1 MEQILLNSGI
11 EISSIVLLLLLPL
24 AATIIGIDRQIIG
37 FRSLGIYLSLVLTFV
52 FYKLGVNG
60 GDSIYS
66 DPIKGLK
73 YGIFLIIIVF
83 ASAAASY
90 QLTKRWAL
98 HYYPKLSM
106 IITNVTISILI
117 VIFLLGL
124 VNIKGLLR
132 IDTFTLILIVGVAEK
147 YVSILTRKKMRT
159 ALIITIESIVQA
171 IFCYLI
177 ISLEPLINLLISYP
191 YLILLL
197 FPINYLVGKFTGLR
211 ATEYFRFRKILEE
224 VE

>member
-11 EISSIVLLLLLPL
+11 EISSIVLLLLLPI

-37 FRSLGIYLSLVLTFV
+37 FRSFGIYLSLVLTFV

-60 GDSIYS
+60 ESIYS
-66 DPIKGLK
+66 DPVKGLK

-83 ASAAASY
+83 ASAALSF
-90 QLTKRWAL
+90 QFSRKWAL

-106 IITNVTISILI
+106 IITNVTFTILM

-124 VNIKGLLR
+124 ANIKGIIK

-147 YVSILTRKKMRT
+147 YVSILTRKKMKT
-159 ALIITIESIVQA
+159 ALIITIESIAQA
-171 IFCYLI
+171 TFCYLI
-177 ISLEPLINLLISYP
+177 ISLQPLINLLIVYP

-211 ATEYFRFRKILEE
+211 ATEYFRFKKILEE

>member
-60 GDSIYS
+60 DSIYS
-66 DPIKGLK
+66 DPVKGLK
-73 YGIFLIIIVF
+73 YGIFLIVIVF
-83 ASAAASY
+83 ASAAVSY
-90 QLTKRWAL
+90 HLTKRWAL

-124 VNIKGLLR
+124 VNIKGLLK

-171 IFCYLI
+171 VFCYLI